1 MVWLFFQ
8 VIFQVALAI
17 LDANRNRLLS
27 VDDDGEAMT
36 ILSEYLDNITNRE
49 YDSPFKSAASS
60 IRGTSVGGVSDG
72 DIGDDDGGNNG
83 DDDDGGN
90 GDDGDDGDVDDGGDD
105 DGDDGGDDGDD
116 DGDGDDDD
124 DTDDVGLALS
134 DRTLS
139 FFSHLRL
146 WMYLNLFSSLIASL
160 DFLLRNKLNE

>member
-1 MVWLFFQ
+1 M
-8 VIFQVALAI
+8 IFQVALAI

-90 GDDGDDGDVDDGGDD
+90 GDDGDDGDVDDGDDDDGDD
-105 DGDDGGDDGDD
+105 DGDDDDGGDDGDD
-116 DGDGDDDD
+116 DDDDD
-124 DTDDVGLALS
+124 NDGDTDDVGLALS
-134 DRTLS
+134 DRILS

-146 WMYLNLFSSLIASL
+146 WMFLNLFSSLIASL